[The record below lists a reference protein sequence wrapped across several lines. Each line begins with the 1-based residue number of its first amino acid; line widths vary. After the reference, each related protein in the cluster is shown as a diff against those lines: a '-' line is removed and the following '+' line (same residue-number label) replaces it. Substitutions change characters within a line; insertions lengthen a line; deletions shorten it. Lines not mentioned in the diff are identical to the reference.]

1 MDAQII
7 EALGKLGTEVVA
19 ILSLAGMVWW
29 VGKSNSALA
38 KSHETMAGAQ
48 SQMASAMVTF
58 AASLDKNTR
67 VTEKLV
73 EKIDDNPCRAHEVAK
88 KVLNNRFENEIYPDG
103 PNSQL
108 LPQKI

>member
-29 VGKSNSALA
+29 VAKSNAALA
-38 KSHETMAGAQ
+38 KSHETMASAQ
-48 SQMASAMVTF
+48 NQMASAMVTF
-58 AASLDKNTR
+58 AASIDKNTR

-88 KVLNNRFENEIYPDG
+88 KVLSNCNEDEIHFDR
-103 PNSQL
+103 PNSKL
-108 LPQKI
+108 VSQKI